1 MSLLKFSEHWSL
13 RTRLALVAVLSL
25 LMGLLPSGMLLRH
38 YASQLSVVADEQSGL
53 PANRAWQQV
62 LSALQQQRVL
72 GAEALSTR
80 PDAKPQALAAA
91 DKARQALDALEALLA
106 EPTLDPALAAR
117 QRELIKPLREQQ
129 AALLK
134 ALTDGPLD
142 APKLLAAQARLAHAA
157 FDGITQLNAGTG
169 LLLDPEAAS
178 YFAIVAG
185 LQSAPRVQDALSE
198 LTALARA
205 AAVDDLASMAAAHT
219 RYREHAAQML
229 AHLQLA
235 LEAGDAGLKEKLQPL
250 ADAARSQ
257 RQQVDDTLE
266 AAAKDV
272 NFPLDQLATRLSDA
286 GAVQAR
292 LSEQVM
298 TVLDAELQARA
309 EAAQWRRNLVLA
321 LLPAA
326 LALMIFIMIR
336 SIRQLLGPVRQMVDV
351 TERIAAGDLSQ
362 PVPVGR
368 HDELG
373 RVLTALDHMQQR
385 LRALVE
391 RIHADAGGI
400 RHAVQDIA
408 AGNQD
413 LADRTEQAA
422 ARLQQTASNVQSLT
436 AAVQHSRDSA
446 RDAEVLAQEAASVAS
461 EGGRVVQAV
470 VGTMQGIDDA
480 SRHIADITGLID
492 GIAFQTNIL
501 ALNAAVEAARAG
513 DAGRGFAVVASEVR
527 ALAQRSATAAREIKS
542 LIAQSVERVET
553 GTSQAAAAG
562 EAVQAILGKVQHM
575 SGLIHAMAEQTR
587 AEAQQTA
594 EVGDAVQAIDAMT
607 QQNAAL
613 VEEAAAAADSLRAQ
627 AQGMDETVNAFRL

>member
-1 MSLLKFSEHWSL
+1 
-13 RTRLALVAVLSL
+13 
-25 LMGLLPSGMLLRH
+25 
-38 YASQLSVVADEQSGL
+38 
-53 PANRAWQQV
+53 
-62 LSALQQQRVL
+62 
-72 GAEALSTR
+72 
-80 PDAKPQALAAA
+80 
-91 DKARQALDALEALLA
+91 
-106 EPTLDPALAAR
+106 
-117 QRELIKPLREQQ
+117 
-129 AALLK
+129 
-134 ALTDGPLD
+134 
-142 APKLLAAQARLAHAA
+142 
-157 FDGITQLNAGTG
+157 
-169 LLLDPEAAS
+169 
-178 YFAIVAG
+178 
-185 LQSAPRVQDALSE
+185 
-198 LTALARA
+198 
-205 AAVDDLASMAAAHT
+205 
-219 RYREHAAQML
+219 
-229 AHLQLA
+229 
-235 LEAGDAGLKEKLQPL
+235 
-250 ADAARSQ
+250 
-257 RQQVDDTLE
+257 
-266 AAAKDV
+266 KDV

-309 EAAQWRRNLVLA
+309 EAARWRRNLVLV

-326 LALMIFIMIR
+326 LGLMIFIMIR

-362 PVPVGR
+362 PVPAGR

-400 RHAVQDIA
+400 RHAVQEIA

-470 VGTMQGIDDA
+470 VGTMQGIDEA

-553 GTSQAAAAG
+553 G
-562 EAVQAILGKVQHM
+562 
-575 SGLIHAMAEQTR
+575 
-587 AEAQQTA
+587 
-594 EVGDAVQAIDAMT
+594 
-607 QQNAAL
+607 
-613 VEEAAAAADSLRAQ
+613 
-627 AQGMDETVNAFRL
+627 